1 MALSIFAA
9 HEDAAGSR
17 AGASDARELGQQ
29 PLDKLMTRLGL
40 DNHDLVASS
49 AEPLTHK
56 MVQKG
61 RKGRRLTPKIQCRIL
76 GSLNRLLAER
86 EELSTASGDSPRFAL
101 KDLFTY

>member
-9 HEDAAGSR
+9 REGSADGHAAGS
-17 AGASDARELGQQ
+17 DTRELGPQ
-29 PLDKLMTRLGL
+29 PLDKLMSRLEL
-40 DNHDLVASS
+40 DNHDLVAAA

-76 GSLNRLLAER
+76 SALNRA
-86 EELSTASGDSPRFAL
+86 
-101 KDLFTY
+101 